1 MSGPVEGTTST
12 LSFIVSCS
20 REPQSGATTRVHIQ
34 ALADDQVPREV
45 SIKPGTFLVRV
56 AVGQGRVMERCSAR
70 HIATGREAH
79 FRFGRGL
86 SRFIQ
91 DCLLEPLP
99 GRTQL

>member
-1 MSGPVEGTTST
+1 VY
-12 LSFIVSCS
+12 CS
-20 REPQSGATTRVHIQ
+20 RESQTDFVAHVRIQ
-34 ALADDQVPREV
+34 ALAEDQVPREV

-56 AVGQGRVMERCSAR
+56 AVGQGRLMERCSAR
-70 HIATGREAH
+70 HIATGSEAH
-79 FRFGRGL
+79 FRFGRRL